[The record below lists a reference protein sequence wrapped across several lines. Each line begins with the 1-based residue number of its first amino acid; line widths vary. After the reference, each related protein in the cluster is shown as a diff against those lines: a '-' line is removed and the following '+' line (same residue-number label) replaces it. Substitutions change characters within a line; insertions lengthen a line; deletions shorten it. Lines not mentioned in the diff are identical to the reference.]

1 MKTEAQ
7 IMEKLEEAVKKM
19 NELSSS
25 VADEPT
31 KEQLASIMHMTGWL
45 FCIGWVLDCEDEL
58 RQLMIPLK
66 IAAEMN
72 SVDNIIEKEVKSVL
86 KKKKGK

>member
-7 IMEKLEEAVKKM
+7 ITEKLEACVKKM
-19 NELSSS
+19 AEVSSS
-25 VADEPT
+25 VEDGDPT
-31 KEQLASIMHMTGWL
+31 KEQLSSIMHMTGWL

-58 RQLMIPLK
+58 RQLMAPLK
-66 IAAEMN
+66 IAAAMETISGVVADTMAAN
-72 SVDNIIEKEVKSVL
+72 